1 MPNSSQP
8 SRVLVVDDEMLI
20 RWSLAETL
28 TAAGYLVVEGRDA
41 AEAREAIRDDHRRP
55 DVVLL
60 DYRLP
65 DSDNLDLLTTI
76 RHEVPNVPVILMTA
90 HGTADV
96 VKGALALGA
105 SRVVSKPFEVRDMA
119 VLVAEALAAR

>member
-8 SRVLVVDDEMLI
+8 SRVLVVDDTLLL
-20 RWSLAETL
+20 RWSLAEAL

-76 RHEVPNVPVILMTA
+76 RHEVPNVPVILMPA

-105 SRVVSKPFEVRDMA
+105 SRVVSKPFEVRDM
-119 VLVAEALAAR
+119 